1 MRRSWRREVVGD
13 TTLPK
18 IRQHF
23 VPMDGMISLK
33 TCAPRG
39 TLQAPITAENRA
51 AFCPDGQDNFLKTC
65 APRGTLQAPN
75 EVIKHK
81 VNSPDLWRPVKPEN
95 SPEFCP
101 TASPNVWQHF
111 VLIDK

>member
-13 TTLPK
+13 TTLPN
-18 IRQHF
+18 IGQHF
-23 VPMDGMISLK
+23 VLMDGMIVPK

-75 EVIKHK
+75 KAK
-81 VNSPDLWRPVKPEN
+81 RVNSPDLWRPVEPEK

-101 TASPNVWQHF
+101 TA
-111 VLIDK
+111 